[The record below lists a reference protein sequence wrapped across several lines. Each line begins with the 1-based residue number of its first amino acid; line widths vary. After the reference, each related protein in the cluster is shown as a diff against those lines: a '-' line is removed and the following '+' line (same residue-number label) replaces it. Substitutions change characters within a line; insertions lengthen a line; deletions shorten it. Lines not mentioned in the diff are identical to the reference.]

1 MARVQTLPQRRQR
14 HTRQPQ
20 RPPAS
25 PLLILAAGLVCAVI
39 AGLALHIVTTRQQAS
54 RAAANVSSTATQY
67 APGQLAGPLLPAAP
81 AAPDFALRDQNGDL
95 IRLSALR
102 GKVVALTFL
111 YTRCPDVCGVI
122 AGKLAYAQQ
131 LLSADQNDN
140 VVLLAVTVDPANDT
154 PDAVRAYDVA
164 HQLYG
169 ANWHYLL
176 GSLDELQPVWRGYY
190 VGSDAAAVPG
200 APAAQVSTAS
210 PNLVNHTAVVY
221 LIDPDQHVRVA
232 FDVNFTIDDFIRDVG
247 ILGGN

>member
-14 HTRQPQ
+14 HTRKQQ

-25 PLLILAAGLVCAVI
+25 PLLILAAGLVLAVA
-39 AGLALHIVTTRQQAS
+39 AGLALHLITSRQQVS
-54 RAAANVSSTATQY
+54 RAAANAASTPAY

-81 AAPDFALRDQNGDL
+81 PAPDFALRDQNGDL

-111 YTRCPDVCGVI
+111 YTRCPDVCGII

-131 LLSADQNDN
+131 RLSAEQNDN

-154 PDAVRAYDVA
+154 PDVVRAYDVA

-200 APAAQVSTAS
+200 APAARVSTAS